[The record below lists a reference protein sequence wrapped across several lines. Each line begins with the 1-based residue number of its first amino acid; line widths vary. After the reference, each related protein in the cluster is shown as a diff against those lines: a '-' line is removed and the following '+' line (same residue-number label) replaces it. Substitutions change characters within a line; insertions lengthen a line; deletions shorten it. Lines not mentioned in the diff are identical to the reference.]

1 MIPFKEVLGQ
11 VKRTLREASPPEI
24 QGLLAELT
32 EARVLSR
39 DYCLLLSQEWD
50 SEDVARRISL
60 PVWQNWDLCCGAI
73 GAVLERARDSASASC
88 QPSSNGAGMQEMT
101 LDPLGFLEHISIE
114 DFDDYAIFSPNP
126 HDDLT
131 EDGDLN
137 DSIETLIR
145 ILSEEESLNGLTEPS
160 LPEPAS
166 WEPPETSLE
175 SKRPEKKRE
184 RSHSAS
190 PSRGGAPR
198 KRSRRGPA
206 GSRVSKK
213 TRGTESRSGQM
224 APSSPKTPN
233 GPALPPPQG
242 LLQTIHHL
250 LPLSISTA
258 FVNACEGA
266 TAIQLIPAVTYPQQV
281 INISVPNPGPPTYV
295 IVPQSHLP
303 PVTHVMPQSPG
314 TGAAVPSDFMVST
327 PGSSCLDSAFQ
338 ASYPEQ
344 TPTPSPTRDTSPC
357 KESPVQTPPS
367 EPAPGKPKCA
377 EDYTQSVKA
386 LMREIA
392 RKTDPENEM
401 SVESQYIDV
410 PLVQRQIRLKTGKNA
425 SKCLE
430 KELVM
435 LSDAD
440 SKRAVL
446 HMGQLFEDMGQK
458 GGRLIA
464 LLGKAGGGKTA
475 FVQKL
480 CLDWADGNLPQFEY
494 IFVLDSKVL
503 NLPHTTYSLRKL
515 LFDLSSSP
523 PCKNTTAIF
532 KHVLSVPQKVLIV
545 FDSFDDFR
553 DPEGLLHSPATCN
566 TKERFSVK
574 QLFAGIFQK
583 KLLRG
588 CTLLILARPKGVFNQ
603 FLAKVDRIVELCGYS
618 PENITLYI
626 SECFRDRGDKALEK
640 LKKQRYLSSRC
651 SNPLICRYMCFL
663 LKHSE
668 RLPSTL
674 TSLFQQVLDKKM
686 HSDTQ
691 GEDSKMAQQRAHLS
705 KLCCIAWAGVKNHN
719 SILDQKDTAEL
730 KEFGLKCG
738 LLTTYLTRAKDS
750 EERQGHGFAH
760 PLLQSFL
767 AALHLVQSR
776 DVSDKALVAQLT
788 APQKRRR
795 LLTDWLEATWR
806 FALGLLFQKGRVE
819 ATAAVVA
826 KKAAAAMH
834 LRGLKPGDLGPARLM
849 ELCHCV
855 YEAADAA
862 ITRHLVRNLPEDL
875 RFCGIQLSSPD
886 VFVLQHLLQ
895 KARDMKRSFSID
907 LQDTGIGLQGLR
919 DILGLKCVQ
928 SFRASIEDTINLWED
943 LQKKCEERLLQN
955 TIRKFTISPLKA
967 THLDHVDHLIMLV
980 RIYRGGK
987 ISTGDLRSEPAVET
1001 TTFDVPAVRN
1011 LQKLEL
1017 SLGPSNGPM
1026 GFTKLMEVLPALQ
1039 WLQHLDLE
1047 DNKIGDR
1054 GAEELAAVLSA
1065 LSSLEML
1072 NLSQNCIGDKGLEKL
1087 APALPSLVSLHSL
1100 SLYSNFIC
1108 DGGAESLAK
1117 VLPDI
1122 QSLTDLDV
1130 KDNRF
1135 TNVGAQSLS
1144 HGLKNAPR
1152 MKTVRMWNHYIPHG
1166 VLEHLKQQ
1174 DPRIRSL

>member
-1 MIPFKEVLGQ
+1 
-11 VKRTLREASPPEI
+11 
-24 QGLLAELT
+24 
-32 EARVLSR
+32 
-39 DYCLLLSQEWD
+39 
-50 SEDVARRISL
+50 
-60 PVWQNWDLCCGAI
+60 
-73 GAVLERARDSASASC
+73 
-88 QPSSNGAGMQEMT
+88 MQEMS
-101 LDPLGFLEHISIE
+101 LDPLGFLDDVSIE
-114 DFDDYAIFSPNP
+114 DFGDYPIFSPNP
-126 HDDLT
+126 HDDLA

-137 DSIETLIR
+137 ESIESLIR
-145 ILSEEESLNGLTEPS
+145 ILSEEDPSSGLTEPS

-166 WEPPETSLE
+166 WEG
-175 SKRPEKKRE
+175 KRPEKRE
-184 RSHSAS
+184 RCHSAS
-190 PSRGGAPR
+190 PSRGDAPS

-213 TRGTESRSGQM
+213 TRRAKQRSGQM

-233 GPALPPPQG
+233 GPAPLPAPQG

-250 LPLSISTA
+250 LPLPISTA
-258 FVNACEGA
+258 FINACEGA

-327 PGSSCLDSAFQ
+327 PGSSCLDGAFQ
-338 ASYPEQ
+338 ASSPEQ
-344 TPTPSPTRDTSPC
+344 TPTSSPTRDTSSC

-392 RKTDPENEM
+392 RNTDPENEM
-401 SVESQYIDV
+401 SVESLYVNV

-430 KELVM
+430 KELVV
-435 LSDAD
+435 LSNAD
-440 SKRAVL
+440 SKRAML
-446 HMGQLFEDMGQK
+446 HRGQLFEDMGQK
-458 GGRLIA
+458 GGWLIA

-480 CLDWADGNLPQFEY
+480 CLDWADGNLQQFEY

-503 NLPHTTYSLRKL
+503 NLPHTTYSLKKL
-515 LFDLSSSP
+515 LFDLSTSP
-523 PCKNTTAIF
+523 PCRSSTAIF

-545 FDSFDDFR
+545 FDGFDDFR

-566 TKERFSVK
+566 TKESFSVR
-574 QLFAGIFQK
+574 QLFSGIFQK

-603 FLAKVDRIVELCGYS
+603 FLAKVDRIVELCCYS
-618 PENITLYI
+618 PENITQYI
-626 SECFRDRGDKALEK
+626 SECFRDRGDKALGK
-640 LKKQRYLSSRC
+640 LKKQCYLYSHC

-663 LKHSE
+663 LKHSD

-674 TSLFQQVLDKKM
+674 TSLFQQVLDKKI

-691 GEDSKMAQQRAHLS
+691 GEDPKMAQERAHLS
-705 KLCCIAWAGVKNHN
+705 KLCCIAWAGVKNHS
-719 SILDQKDTAEL
+719 SILDHKDTAEL

-738 LLTTYLTRAKDS
+738 LLTPHLTRAKDS
-750 EERQGHGFAH
+750 EEQQGHRFAH

-776 DVSDKALVAQLT
+776 DVSDKALVAQMT

-819 ATAAVVA
+819 VTAGVGA

-834 LRGLKPGDLGPARLM
+834 LRGLKPGDLVPSRLM
-849 ELCHCV
+849 ELCHCI
-855 YEAADAA
+855 YETADATMA
-862 ITRHLVRNLPEDL
+862 RHLVRNLPEDL

-895 KARDMKRSFSID
+895 KARDMKRSFSVD
-907 LQDTGIGLQGLR
+907 LQDTSIGLQGLR
-919 DILGLKCVQ
+919 AILGLKCVQ

-943 LQKKCEERLLQN
+943 LQKKCEGKLLQN

-987 ISTGDLRSEPAVET
+987 ISTGDLRSEPVVDNVA
-1001 TTFDVPAVRN
+1001 FDVPAVRN

-1017 SLGPSNGPM
+1017 SLGPSNGPV

-1166 VLEHLKQQ
+1166 VLENLKQQ